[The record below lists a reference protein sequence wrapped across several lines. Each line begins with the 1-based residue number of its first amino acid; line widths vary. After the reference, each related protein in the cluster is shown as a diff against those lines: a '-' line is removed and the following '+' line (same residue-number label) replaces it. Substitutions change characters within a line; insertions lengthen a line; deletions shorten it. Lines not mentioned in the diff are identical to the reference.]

1 MPEMTSHPPG
11 SFCWIELGTSDA
23 AGALG
28 FYTSLFKWSVTE
40 HEMGPSGT
48 YYIFQKNGRDVA
60 AMYEISGEMKGM
72 PTFWLSYISV
82 ANADAAAEKAK
93 SLGAKI
99 MNGPFDAGENGRMA
113 VLTDPQ
119 GATFAIWQANS
130 HAGVQVR
137 DDENTLSWNELQVRD
152 AHAAKAFYP
161 ALFGWRM
168 KESPDY
174 TEWHLGEHAVGGMIA
189 SQSPPQVPSY
199 WLPYFAVA
207 DCDGSTAQAQRAGG
221 NVYVPPMDIP
231 KVGRFSVVAD
241 PQGAV
246 FALIKLDL
254 A

>member
-11 SFCWIELGTSDA
+11 AFCWIELGTSDA
-23 AGALG
+23 AGALS
-28 FYTSLFKWSVTE
+28 FYTSLFQWTVTE
-40 HEMGPSGT
+40 HEMGPSGI

-93 SLGAKI
+93 SLGGKV

-130 HAGVQVR
+130 HAGVQAR
-137 DDENTLSWNELQVRD
+137 DDENTLCWNELQARD
-152 AHAAKAFYP
+152 LSAPRAFYP
-161 ALFGWRM
+161 ALFNWRL

-189 SQSPPQVPSY
+189 SQSPPHVPSY
-199 WLPYFAVA
+199 WLPYFAVS
-207 DCDGSTAQAQRAGG
+207 DCDAVTAEAQSAGG

-246 FALIKLDL
+246 FAVIKLDL